1 MNIKEKLA
9 KWKEFE
15 ESEEYRKSI
24 AGKLEMYRDLENPE
38 AAERKKMKRE
48 VLKLI
53 DKLLK

>member
-1 MNIKEKLA
+1 MNIKEELA

-15 ESEEYRKSI
+15 ESEEYRISI

-53 DKLLK
+53 DKLFQ